1 METFFIVLNKYNP
14 VAKNKR
20 HLSEAAATKEAEEA
34 CEKTGEPFII
44 MKSIGFCQRQVVWS
58 STEPA
63 EPFKDPNK
71 SIISQAEFDS
81 LVQANQPFDQ
91 RIRRP

>member
-1 METFFIVLNKYNP
+1 METFYIVLNKYNP

-63 EPFKDPNK
+63 KDPNK
-71 SIISQAEFDS
+71 VLISQAEFDS
-81 LVQANQPFDQ
+81 LTQEYSITRGV
-91 RIRRP
+91 R